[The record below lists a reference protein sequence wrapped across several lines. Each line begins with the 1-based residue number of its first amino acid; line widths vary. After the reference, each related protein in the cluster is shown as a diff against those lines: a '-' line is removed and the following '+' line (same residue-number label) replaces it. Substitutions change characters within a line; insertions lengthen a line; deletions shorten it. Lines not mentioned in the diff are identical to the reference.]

1 MTHYPRLQAQ
11 LFSFR
16 GSQREAEELQRE
28 PEATLACT
36 PRLRG
41 STLQVTHRVCALV
54 GPPHPP
60 PRAAGVG
67 SCPCA
72 ALPAASARVRH
83 VLPALAR
90 ERERHRRGL
99 RSRSASRRRCL
110 RRCHSRSSCSA
121 GRHGSAG
128 SPRGVAG
135 WGRQAQGAHLVST
148 ARFSFFQLESH
159 RGCRIPP
166 EPLPQH
172 GNEEDSG
179 EGRESIQAR
188 GGSAGERDPGG
199 QVVGRWRTG
208 GARDAARS
216 CKFRKVTL
224 QGRVLCES
232 DTNF

>member
-1 MTHYPRLQAQ
+1 MTHHPRLHAQ

-16 GSQREAEELQRE
+16 GSQREAEELQTE

-41 STLQVTHRVCALV
+41 STLQVTHGVCALV

-60 PRAAGVG
+60 AARCR
-67 SCPCA
+67 SRKRPCA

-90 ERERHRRGL
+90 ERERHRSGS
-99 RSRSASRRRCL
+99 RSRSASRLRCLRCL
-110 RRCHSRSSCSA
+110 RRRHLRSSCSA

-128 SPRGVAG
+128 SPRGAAG

-159 RGCRIPP
+159 HGCRIPP

-172 GNEEDSG
+172 GDEEDSG

-216 CKFRKVTL
+216 CKFRSHPARTCAV
-224 QGRVLCES
+224 
-232 DTNF
+232 